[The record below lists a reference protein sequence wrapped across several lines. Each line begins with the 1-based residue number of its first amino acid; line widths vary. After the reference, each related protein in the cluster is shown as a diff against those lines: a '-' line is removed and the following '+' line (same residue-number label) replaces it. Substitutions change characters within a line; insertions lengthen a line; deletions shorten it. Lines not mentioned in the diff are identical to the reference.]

1 MKVYEVFF
9 WFLTP
14 KLIEMQ
20 NWDRLLLQTK
30 LLECI
35 KFACIL
41 NNYFFSRN
49 LVSLLDENDK
59 YINQIFNIENF
70 FTDSS

>member
-1 MKVYEVFF
+1 MKVNEVIF
-9 WFLTP
+9 WLLTP

-35 KFACIL
+35 KFACVL
-41 NNYFFSRN
+41 NNGLFR
-49 LVSLLDENDK
+49 E
-59 YINQIFNIENF
+59 I
-70 FTDSS
+70 